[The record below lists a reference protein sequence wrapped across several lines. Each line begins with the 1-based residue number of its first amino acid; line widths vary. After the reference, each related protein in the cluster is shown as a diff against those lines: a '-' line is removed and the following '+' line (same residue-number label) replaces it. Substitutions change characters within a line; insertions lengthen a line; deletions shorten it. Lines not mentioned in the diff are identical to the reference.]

1 MDHIKI
7 NLSLRVY
14 EILMVF
20 LSQDVRRWKGVSK
33 EGGGEWES
41 YFNELSRGEEQNR
54 MQRLEEEEAMEKI
67 H

>member
-1 MDHIKI
+1 
-7 NLSLRVY
+7 
-14 EILMVF
+14 MVF

-33 EGGGEWES
+33 ERGRES
-41 YFNELSRGEEQNR
+41 YFNELSRGEERKR